1 MNIIYSE
8 KKLGLS
14 IEIKLK
20 GPWKIFKSTM
30 KKEERRM
37 KKEERRNKTTNKLHS
52 IPKGPKDLKSSV
64 RFRKIKNLK

>member
-37 KKEERRNKTTNKLHS
+37 KKEEIKQPINYIVS
-52 IPKGPKDLKSSV
+52 LKV
-64 RFRKIKNLK
+64 LKI